1 MPSSHSCRCEK
12 CWSLNIR
19 CLGVCPSACGLD
31 LSHCLAFQLAF
42 KLRFI
47 YAVPLF
53 WFTLDRFLPCASIP
67 VTVWVSLPLLTFC
80 HGFGLCFAILPF
92 ALNFRSYDPDI
103 SWLLPFRRTLDFD
116 CCNAVT
122 QRGHQL
128 LAGFQFEAT
137 EPTLHFELAELG
149 SLRFGI
155 FAQLLN
161 WLQITS
167 RLMTCDKGEKN
178 SPARKNG
185 GI

>member
-19 CLGVCPSACGLD
+19 CLGFCPSACGLD
-31 LSHCLAFQLAF
+31 LSHCLAFQPAF

-47 YAVPLF
+47 LAVPLF
-53 WFTLDRFLPCASIP
+53 WVTLDRLLPCASIP

-80 HGFGLCFAILPF
+80 HGFGLCFALLPF
-92 ALNFRSYDPDI
+92 ALNFRSYDLDI

-128 LAGFQFEAT
+128 LAGFRFEAT

-149 SLRFGI
+149 SLRFGV
-155 FAQLLN
+155 FAQRWN
-161 WLQITS
+161 WLHITS
-167 RLMTCDKGEKN
+167 RLITCNKRG
-178 SPARKNG
+178 S
-185 GI
+185 